1 MSTPSLLVATGL
13 HKSYPAVKVLKGVDL
28 RLAPSETLAVIGPNG
43 AGKTTLFKV
52 LTGEVRADEGA
63 IQFDSRDVTHLPG
76 HERVRMGIG
85 RTFQSAR
92 VFHDVSVLDNVIVA
106 LESSAPALRRG
117 ISRLAWWPEPQIV
130 GTAREILADLGLD
143 AKRNELPR
151 NLSHGDKK
159 RLELGC
165 CLALRPRVLML
176 DEPTAG
182 MSPQDRAS
190 AVELIMR
197 LRDREKFAIML
208 TEHDMGVVFGLAD
221 RIIVLNYGELIAEG
235 TGEEVRAN
243 PQVRDIYLGTG
254 GGHA

>member
-1 MSTPSLLVATGL
+1 MNALDLLVATGL
-13 HKSYPAVKVLKGVDL
+13 HKSYPAVKVLKGVNL
-28 RLAPSETLAVIGPNG
+28 RIAPSETLAVIGPNG

-52 LTGEVRADEGA
+52 LTGEVQADEGA
-63 IQFDSRDVTHLPG
+63 IRFDGREVTRTPG

-106 LESSAPALRRG
+106 LEASARPLRRG
-117 ISRLAWWPEPQIV
+117 LARLAWWPEPRIIE
-130 GTAREILADLGLD
+130 TAREILADLGLD

-165 CLALRPRVLML
+165 CLALRPRILML

-182 MSPQDRAS
+182 MSPQDRAA

-197 LRDREKFAIML
+197 IRDREKLAVML

-243 PQVRDIYLGTG
+243 PRVRDIYLGTG